1 MQERIRPRVLEFC
14 ASFRLECLG
23 RLRVALPIFVFLPFD
38 DERVKSTMDVILKK
52 LGREEFIYRFIPQK
66 QKDREAAFVACS
78 FWMVQ
83 NVVGNGRQ
91 GDAEN
96 LFEKLMRRR
105 NDVGLLSEECDPDS
119 NSFMGNF
126 PQALCARRTH

>member
-1 MQERIRPRVLEFC
+1 
-14 ASFRLECLG
+14 
-23 RLRVALPIFVFLPFD
+23 
-38 DERVKSTMDVILKK
+38 MDVILKK

-105 NDVGLLSEECDPDS
+105 NDVGLLSEEYDPDS

-126 PQALCARRTH
+126 PQALCAHRTH